1 MKRRS
6 AAPYTASAL
15 KRFLTQL
22 AVLCLAVCLPA
33 VCQNTNGRILG
44 IITDP
49 QGAALAGAKV
59 TVTNAATNIQRTTLT
74 DSTGSYQVLDL
85 PIGAYVV
92 TVEMK
97 GFTRSVTQ
105 PQQLNINQSLR
116 VDVSL
121 KIGAATELVEVQ
133 SQSSQVETVNPTI
146 GGTVTGKPIQ
156 DLPLNGREVLD
167 LAFTQPGVLPAP
179 LTGYGSEKSGE
190 FAEGFTVAGGRPDAV
205 TYLLDGGLNNSVTS
219 NNVVFDPNPDTVDE
233 FRILTNNYTAEYG
246 RNAGGTVTVVTK
258 SGTND
263 VHGSLF
269 DYLRNDAFN
278 SNDYFDKELGQP
290 RPVLKRNQFGG
301 TFGGRIIKDR
311 MFYFFGYQG
320 QRQNSIVH
328 GQAVTTYTP
337 AELNGNFSQA
347 VNGGPDPNVV
357 AYLQA
362 HPYFQ
367 SQSALQNQAIISPST
382 IDPVAQAY
390 IKAGLVPT
398 SPNGQLFPE
407 GGAFDNV
414 NQYTGKLDFY
424 ATTSDRLSLT
434 VGSNQEPTG
443 APLGIFPTVLGFPED
458 TSTTN
463 QFLNLAYTKTISS
476 SLLNE
481 AHVTANRFYQTAAAG
496 THPPNPA
503 ALGVNISSDLPF
515 APPIVQL
522 LSSNLVLGF
531 DPNLPRT
538 KADNTYGISDTLT
551 WTKGRHTIKTG
562 GRFAILQE
570 NSVYAYATNG
580 WFFFY
585 GATTGVGSG
594 TDLADFLFG
603 APDEYQ
609 QYPRANNNEH
619 QRQYALFGQDE
630 WKVTPHLVL
639 TMGLRWEYTSPEAD
653 IHGHSYDLIPG
664 LQSNRFEFAPPGLVV
679 PGDPGAPTGWYFPDR
694 TNFAPR
700 FGFAWDPRGNGK
712 TSVRGGIGM
721 FYDTLNGWMADWNN
735 GVLPWWS
742 SSDLFFAQLTT
753 AAANT
758 SLSYPYQTAC
768 NNFVPNT
775 SMCQPNAY
783 GEPDPFPST
792 IPPRN
797 LNFATAGY
805 LPFGYGNLFVE
816 PHLKTPYIYQYN
828 LSVQQQLGSSLM
840 AELTYVG
847 SSSHKLL
854 TWIDINPILP
864 STCAQPNGCNNL
876 INVELGLT
884 PSTGYAPL
892 PDTFA
897 GLNNA
902 NYNGLLASLT
912 KRTGDWHNLGEMYF
926 SLSYT
931 WSHNF
936 DNGSGFNQRS
946 MQIPYFEP
954 HRLYGA
960 ADFDMRNR
968 IEVSAGWD
976 LPFDR
981 LWATGPKRLTR
992 GWSLDP
998 IAYFQSGVP
1007 LDFYADTASPETG
1020 LAGPSGYGDPQ
1031 LIRPDQVTHSIQTF
1045 DPHKIQTLNN
1055 PTAGVQTT
1063 GNFFFNPAD
1072 IVADPCI
1079 SAMNCPIGFYG
1090 SYRRDSLAGP
1100 TRFNFDLALEKATSL
1115 AGEKLKL
1122 LFRVEAFNIL
1132 NHTQFQNPGST
1143 FVSDPNLGLISTTFD
1158 PRILQLA
1165 LKLAF

>member
-1 MKRRS
+1 MKCRTAQPSISSTFNRRTL
-6 AAPYTASAL
+6 A
-15 KRFLTQL
+15 QL
-22 AVLCLAVCLPA
+22 AVFCLAVSLPA
-33 VCQNTNGRILG
+33 IGQNTNGRILG
-44 IITDP
+44 IVTDP

-59 TVTNAATNIQRTTLT
+59 TVANAATNIQRTTVT
-74 DSTGSYQVLDL
+74 DGTGSFQVLDL
-85 PIGAYVV
+85 PIGTYVV

-97 GFTRSVTQ
+97 GFTKAIAHPQ
-105 PQQLNINQSLR
+105 PLDINQSLR
-116 VDVSL
+116 VDIAMKV
-121 KIGAATELVEVQ
+121 GGTTEVVQVE

-179 LTGYGSEKSGE
+179 LTGYGSEKSGS

-205 TYLLDGGLNNSVTS
+205 TYLLDGGLNNAVTS
-219 NNVVFDPNPDTVDE
+219 NNVVFDPNPDAVDE

-246 RNAGGTVTVVTK
+246 RNGGGTVTVVTK

-263 VHGSLF
+263 LHGSVF

-278 SNDYFDKELGQP
+278 ANDYFDKQLGQP

-301 TFGGRIIKDR
+301 TFGGPIIKDR
-311 MFYFFGYQG
+311 LFYFFGYQG
-320 QRQNSIVH
+320 QRQISVTH

-362 HPYFQ
+362 NPYYQ
-367 SQSALQNQAIISPST
+367 SDPAKAAQAIIDPSK

-390 IKAGLVPT
+390 IKAGLIPT
-398 SPNGQLFPE
+398 SPNGQLFPK
-407 GGAFDNV
+407 GNASDNV

-424 ATTSDRLSLT
+424 ATPKDRLSLT
-434 VGSNQEPTG
+434 VGSNQEPTV
-443 APLGIFPTVLGFPED
+443 APIGIFATVTGFPSD

-463 QFLNLAYTKTISS
+463 QFLNLAYTRTFSA

-481 AHVTANRFYQTAAAG
+481 AHLTANRFYQTSSAG
-496 THPPNPA
+496 SQPPDPA
-503 ALGVNISSDLPF
+503 ALGVHINSDLGF
-515 APPIVQL
+515 APPIMQL
-522 LSSNLVLGF
+522 YSSNLVLGF

-551 WTKGRHTIKTG
+551 WTRGRHTIKTG

-570 NSVYAYATNG
+570 NSIYAYATNG

-585 GATTGVGSG
+585 GAGGVGSG
-594 TDLADFLFG
+594 TDLADLLFG

-630 WKVTPHLVL
+630 WKVTPRL
-639 TMGLRWEYTSPEAD
+639 TLTIGLRWEYTSPETD
-653 IHGHSYDLIPG
+653 VHGHSYSLIPG
-664 LQSNRFEFAPPGLVV
+664 LHSARFEFAPPGLVV
-679 PGDPGAPTGWYFPDR
+679 PGDPGAPNGWYFSDHKD
-694 TNFAPR
+694 FAPR
-700 FGFAWDPRGNGK
+700 FGFAWDPFGNGK
-712 TSVRGGIGM
+712 TSVRGGVGM

-735 GVLPWWS
+735 GVLPWWPS
-742 SSDLFFAQLTT
+742 TDLFFNPLAPPPPSPPNPTLK
-753 AAANT
+753 NT
-758 SLSYPYQTAC
+758 SLPYPYQTAG
-768 NNFVPNT
+768 
-775 SMCQPNAY
+775 A
-783 GEPDPFPST
+783 PDPFPST
-792 IPPRN
+792 PPPNN
-797 LNFATAGY
+797 LNFAAAGY
-805 LPFGYGNLFVE
+805 FPYGYGNLFVD

-828 LSVQQQLGSSLM
+828 LSVQRQLSNSLM

-854 TWIDINPILP
+854 TWQDVNPILP
-864 STCAQPNGCNNL
+864 STCAQAAGCNNL
-876 INVELGLT
+876 LNVKLGLT
-884 PSTGYAPL
+884 PDNGYAPL
-892 PDTFA
+892 SDTFT
-897 GLNNA
+897 GQNNA

-912 KRTGDWHNLGEMYF
+912 KRTSNWHNIGDAYF
-926 SLSYT
+926 SVSYT

-946 MQIPYFEP
+946 AQIPYFEP
-954 HRLYGA
+954 HRFYGN

-976 LPFDR
+976 LPFDQ
-981 LWATGPKRLTR
+981 LWATAPKRLTS
-992 GWSLDP
+992 GWSLYP
-998 IAYFQSGVP
+998 IAYYQSGVP
-1007 LDFYADTASPETG
+1007 LDFYADTSSPESG
-1020 LAGPSGYGDPQ
+1020 FPGPSGYGDPQ
-1031 LIRPDQVTHSIQTF
+1031 LIRPDQVTPSIQTF
-1045 DPHKIQTLNN
+1045 DPHKYQTLTN
-1055 PTAGVQTT
+1055 PTAGGPTT
-1063 GNFFFNPAD
+1063 GNFFFNPANL
-1072 IVADPCI
+1072 VANPCI
-1079 SAMNCPIGFYG
+1079 ATADSTGTIACPVGFYG

-1100 TRFNFDLALEKATSL
+1100 TRFNFDLALEKTTPL
-1115 AGEKLKL
+1115 VGERLKL
-1122 LFRVEAFNIL
+1122 LFRAEAFNIL

-1143 FVSDPNLGLISTTFD
+1143 YVGDPNLGLISTTFD

-1165 LKLAF
+1165 LKLTF